1 MRYWYTVIFIV
12 LGVFSLMAI
21 IIKICGKKTPLV
33 HSRRKRRRQTIQHG
47 AEYSRN
53 SDNPTDI
60 QVKYN
65 PYRQVSR
72 DYHRRNH
79 WIFESFE
86 FRRLLFLMNSGDCFS
101 LYESL
106 ANQHRFWI
114 HIYKSSYLFKK
125 FAPTMI
131 RTRATISRPRC

>member
-1 MRYWYTVIFIV
+1 MISFLSFLGPLATLRKLLLSEESIANLKKFLMRYWYTVIFIV

-60 QVKYN
+60 QVN
-65 PYRQVSR
+65 
-72 DYHRRNH
+72 NT
-79 WIFESFE
+79 
-86 FRRLLFLMNSGDCFS
+86 
-101 LYESL
+101 LYL
-106 ANQHRFWI
+106 
-114 HIYKSSYLFKK
+114 SSKDNV
-125 FAPTMI
+125 
-131 RTRATISRPRC
+131 

>member
-1 MRYWYTVIFIV
+1 MRKLLLSEESIANLKKFLMRYWYTVIFIV

-60 QVKYN
+60 QVKFGYSKKATKFEKV
-65 PYRQVSR
+65 PDALLV
-72 DYHRRNH
+72 HRH
-79 WIFESFE
+79 
-86 FRRLLFLMNSGDCFS
+86 
-101 LYESL
+101 LYCAWCL
-106 ANQHRFWI
+106 
-114 HIYKSSYLFKK
+114 
-125 FAPTMI
+125 
-131 RTRATISRPRC
+131 

>member
-1 MRYWYTVIFIV
+1 MSRNYLLLIFFSGPLATLRKLLLSEESIANLKKFLMRYWYTVIFIV

-60 QVKYN
+60 QVKY
-65 PYRQVSR
+65 
-72 DYHRRNH
+72 
-79 WIFESFE
+79 ILFI
-86 FRRLLFLMNSGDCFS
+86 FRR
-101 LYESL
+101 
-106 ANQHRFWI
+106 
-114 HIYKSSYLFKK
+114 
-125 FAPTMI
+125 
-131 RTRATISRPRC
+131 